1 VDGPTGEPDSA
12 LAIKDSKDLV
22 HKKLSKHKYNEF
34 VKQQEMN
41 ILAKELL
48 IDLKSDPP
56 ICLNFLGL
64 ICASYLKVGWK
75 KELHPDGTLF
85 YAQKT
90 RGELSKVH
98 PEIDKIKRFYNEF
111 LNHVTGSTN
120 RTILPRSLLERT
132 FGTKFTNTTAIY
144 ASFFEGDIEADMT
157 ALFDSIKEGVVEK
170 SETEIAMLTEGM
182 LKDAKG
188 WYEEE
193 FGYDYKTLRELFDE
207 DWSWQV
213 LNFESLKDNLSLF
226 NIKESDSHLVWI
238 IRMYEHLPIHVDWL
252 SYYDEKMER
261 TCYRH
266 KTTLIGT
273 RLKPAYHYV
282 LDLIQRYQEHIFE
295 TSTKA
300 SCAERNHT
308 FTDKF
313 GREVKVQNNI
323 LFNIEELDLGVDAAE
338 LEKDRERRKA
348 QNISRHPFMGKYEK
362 FYLNPNLKDQHLFD
376 VCDQLDIDL
385 GDIGQVHLMGFI
397 NNYIMTNPN
406 SVKWHYRIPTD
417 EGNLPYWINHDIK
430 KVSLVYPMLDDL
442 RIRLDDYQEDLKKK
456 METQRQMKDT
466 GTFRDMLGVADNNG
480 LNEFLNEH
488 RKPFIMNYFVG
499 KLAYDEAMYKFH
511 KNSETTSHF
520 GPRGGTDS
528 LNSTKQ
534 NMAKRMMDKTA
545 NIGAPTMELI
555 TGRKYSLKEFTKKL
569 LPGFSRKEV
578 LDF

>member
-1 VDGPTGEPDSA
+1 
-12 LAIKDSKDLV
+12 
-22 HKKLSKHKYNEF
+22 
-34 VKQQEMN
+34 
-41 ILAKELL
+41 
-48 IDLKSDPP
+48 
-56 ICLNFLGL
+56 
-64 ICASYLKVGWK
+64 
-75 KELHPDGTLF
+75 
-85 YAQKT
+85 
-90 RGELSKVH
+90 
-98 PEIDKIKRFYNEF
+98 
-111 LNHVTGSTN
+111 
-120 RTILPRSLLERT
+120 
-132 FGTKFTNTTAIY
+132 
-144 ASFFEGDIEADMT
+144 
-157 ALFDSIKEGVVEK
+157 
-170 SETEIAMLTEGM
+170 
-182 LKDAKG
+182 
-188 WYEEE
+188 
-193 FGYDYKTLRELFDE
+193 
-207 DWSWQV
+207 
-213 LNFESLKDNLSLF
+213 
-226 NIKESDSHLVWI
+226 
-238 IRMYEHLPIHVDWL
+238 
-252 SYYDEKMER
+252 
-261 TCYRH
+261 
-266 KTTLIGT
+266 
-273 RLKPAYHYV
+273 
-282 LDLIQRYQEHIFE
+282 
-295 TSTKA
+295 
-300 SCAERNHT
+300 
-308 FTDKF
+308 
-313 GREVKVQNNI
+313 
-323 LFNIEELDLGVDAAE
+323 
-338 LEKDRERRKA
+338 
-348 QNISRHPFMGKYEK
+348 MGKYEK
-362 FYLNPNLKDQHLFD
+362 FYLNPNFKDQHLFD

-511 KNSETTSHF
+511 KNSETSSHF

>member
-1 VDGPTGEPDSA
+1 
-12 LAIKDSKDLV
+12 
-22 HKKLSKHKYNEF
+22 
-34 VKQQEMN
+34 
-41 ILAKELL
+41 
-48 IDLKSDPP
+48 
-56 ICLNFLGL
+56 
-64 ICASYLKVGWK
+64 
-75 KELHPDGTLF
+75 
-85 YAQKT
+85 
-90 RGELSKVH
+90 
-98 PEIDKIKRFYNEF
+98 
-111 LNHVTGSTN
+111 
-120 RTILPRSLLERT
+120 
-132 FGTKFTNTTAIY
+132 
-144 ASFFEGDIEADMT
+144 
-157 ALFDSIKEGVVEK
+157 
-170 SETEIAMLTEGM
+170 
-182 LKDAKG
+182 
-188 WYEEE
+188 
-193 FGYDYKTLRELFDE
+193 
-207 DWSWQV
+207 
-213 LNFESLKDNLSLF
+213 
-226 NIKESDSHLVWI
+226 
-238 IRMYEHLPIHVDWL
+238 MYEHLPNHVDWL
-252 SYYDEKMER
+252 SYYDEEMEC

-282 LDLIQRYQEHIFE
+282 LDLIQKYQEHIFE

-300 SCAERNHT
+300 SYAEKNHT

-323 LFNIEELDLGVDAAE
+323 LFNIEDLDFGVDAAE

-362 FYLNPNLKDQHLFD
+362 FYLNPNFKDQHLFD

-385 GDIGQVHLMGFI
+385 GDIGQVHLLGFI
-397 NNYIMTNPN
+397 NNYIITNPN

-442 RIRLDDYQEDLKKK
+442 QIRLDEHQEVLKKK
-456 METQRQMKDT
+456 METQRKMKET
-466 GTFRDMLGVADNNG
+466 GTFRDMLGVADNKG

-488 RKPFIMNYFVG
+488 RKPLIMNYFVG

-511 KNSETTSHF
+511 RNSETTSHF

-528 LNSTKQ
+528 LNSTKH
-534 NMAKRMMDKTA
+534 NMAKKMMDKKV

-555 TGRKYSLKEFTKKL
+555 TGRKYSLKEFTKTL